1 MPVDRERLR
10 QALNELVRLKSRAE
24 NPRRFR
30 AQLYGSALAE
40 WAGQFGGDHLK
51 LDRFVHVRGA
61 VSGHSLLAAP
71 VGSALTVLGIEHNSP
86 SSAGDQ
92 LDTPLRNWLGR
103 GLALP

>member
-61 VSGHSLLAAP
+61 VSGHSLLRLQP
-71 VGSALTVLGIEHNSP
+71 DPH
-86 SSAGDQ
+86 
-92 LDTPLRNWLGR
+92 
-103 GLALP
+103 

>member
-1 MPVDRERLR
+1 MPVHRELLR
-10 QALNELVRLKSRAE
+10 QALSELVQRKSCAE
-24 NPRRFR
+24 NPTRFR
-30 AQLYGSALAE
+30 AQLYGSALTE

-61 VSGHSLLAAP
+61 VSGHSLIAAP
-71 VGSALTVLGIEHNSP
+71 ARSALTVLGFEHNSP

-92 LDTPLRNWLGR
+92 LDTPLRNGLGL